1 MKTLEL
7 DISFGRDYFARHFAL
22 TYEKDYFENV
32 RVRAETD
39 MKVRRGLYDRFGD
52 IGLGEADPEPIVQL
66 GYDDTLNVT
75 LMFGGELRMGGGV
88 SWVAPGYLDVEAIDS
103 LDAPD
108 IEATWPHTRFL
119 EQYDQARRLFGAGS
133 VRPPTPHGILEQA
146 LDMLGNDL
154 LMLMADSPDRAGCL
168 FDVLA
173 DTVIRV
179 KEFWDRKC
187 YGDVRRGLSLGG
199 CSTTML
205 SSQMVAEL
213 LAPRYERI
221 ASHFGDA
228 FLCCCGVTTQHLPTW
243 ARIEDVRYVRCGW
256 GTDLTA
262 AARLLPHKHVKA
274 ALDVVRAAELSPDEL
289 EKDVRYILN
298 TLSDV
303 DCVSVL
309 LIHASQETPDDNVR
323 RLAQT
328 VFDFADRNGIPLNDT
343 ATCTR
348 KMSSR

>member
-7 DISFGRDYFARHFAL
+7 DISFSRDYFTRHFGM
-22 TYEKDYFENV
+22 TFERDYFEDV
-32 RVRAETD
+32 GVRAETD
-39 MKVRRGLYDRFGD
+39 MKMKRALHGRFGD
-52 IGLGEADPEPIVQL
+52 IGLGEAHPQPMAQL
-66 GYDDTLNVT
+66 GYDDTLNVA
-75 LMFGGELRMGGGV
+75 LMFGGELRVEGGL
-88 SWVAPGYLDVEAIDS
+88 SWIEPGSLDVKAIDS
-103 LDAPD
+103 LKAPN
-108 IEATWPHTRFL
+108 IATTWPHTRL
-119 EQYDQARRLFGAGS
+119 LAQYDEAVRRFGPESAC
-133 VRPPTPHGILEQA
+133 PPVPHGVLEQA
-146 LDMLGNDL
+146 LDLCGDDFL
-154 LMLMADSPDRAGCL
+154 VEMAANPERAGRL
-168 FDVLA
+168 LDVLA
-173 DTVIRV
+173 ETTIRV

-187 YGDVRRGLSLGG
+187 FGEVRNGLSLGG

-205 SSQMVAEL
+205 SSEMVAKL